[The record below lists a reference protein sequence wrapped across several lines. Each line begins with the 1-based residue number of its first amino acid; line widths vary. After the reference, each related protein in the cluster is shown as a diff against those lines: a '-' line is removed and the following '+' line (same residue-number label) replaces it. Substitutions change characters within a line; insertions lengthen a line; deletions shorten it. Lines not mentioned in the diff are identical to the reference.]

1 MRIVISSPPRS
12 GNHWLK
18 CLLSQI
24 YELEWLGPKD
34 QAGHRPDAVRA
45 WAERGGF
52 RDNSIYFQ
60 HCRFPP
66 DLCDALESVPAHLV
80 TIIRDPYDMFVSYYH
95 WIQERAA
102 REHGRQQE
110 HKRDVFAGKAIDDPE
125 VLAYLADRWGSNLR
139 RANGWLHSGRAIVV
153 RYEGLHDDPV
163 AELERHRPDSAGCG
177 RSHRDRDRGL
187 SRREYAS
194 DESKVRLASAHRHG
208 RRFPRAS
215 GRRDSRRL
223 SRAPCRRDSLPRL
236 RRPLTHRTRRSSR
249 GRPVPVLP

>member
-163 AELERHRPDSAGCG
+163 AELERATGQIQPVAA
-177 RSHRDRDRGL
+177 DRIETAIAACHAENMRL
-187 SRREYAS
+187 MKA
-194 DESKVRLASAHRHG
+194 KFAWQVRTATVG
-208 RRFPRAS
+208 
-215 GRRDSRRL
+215 DSRAHLGEEILAVFREHHADAI
-223 SRAPCRRDSLPRL
+223 RSLGYAVR
-236 RRPLTHRTRRSSR
+236 
-249 GRPVPVLP
+249 